1 MTMMK
6 KKKVTKGMKKDASKG
21 KLNTDKTAYA
31 PPAKA
36 NPMKKGK
43 K

>member
-1 MTMMK
+1 MP
-6 KKKVTKGMKKDASKG
+6 KKVKKATKGMKKDVKSK
-21 KLNTDKTAYA
+21 LFTDKTAYA

-36 NPMKKGK
+36 NPMKSGK